1 MEIDAEITP
10 CQLSQP
16 TLHLS
21 PNEYMLRSQGWLH
34 RQMEPHGKGSVD
46 RAGELWP
53 QEMAVTG
60 GGERDRTVKV
70 VTYP

>member
-10 CQLSQP
+10 CQLSQS

-21 PNEYMLRSQGWLH
+21 PNEYMLRSQSWLH
-34 RQMEPHGKGSVD
+34 RQMEPRGKGSVD
-46 RAGELWP
+46 HAGELWP

-60 GGERDRTVKV
+60 GGECDRTVKV
-70 VTYP
+70 ATCP